1 MIQNMIDFLPK
12 PKLQRLKEMEKE
24 IEKEQRELNNRRSI
38 ALFARKPSVMYGRY
52 PGDEYNPNAESE
64 RKERIKRLKEEL
76 YQQQERTYQSLPEEV
91 DYRNLSLPLSGQ
103 EERYRYINKQNEFEN
118 PKINPLAPKTGA
130 DKKHGL
136 YRYLKPEEINRYN
149 YIHAKAG
156 EEEAERYLR
165 FMEESLNERMGD
177 KTVELVGDNTVSKV
191 AFSLPAGTMNW
202 VHGMQQNFS
211 PEKALPTSP
220 AAFAS
225 GKIRSTLNGTAGFFY
240 DAGHSVGNMA
250 PSILASTVT
259 GAPLIGAAMM
269 GLGAKGNAQSWALK
283 NGFSPEEA
291 SNYGILIG
299 LSETMLEKVLGGIT
313 KLGGGMMKNAF
324 VGQLKAIDSGL
335 IRFVSKVGASAFSE
349 GLEEGVQEVL
359 EPVFQSIALGEEYT
373 PAELSDVVY
382 AALLGAFTG
391 GLFESIEAGQEGK
404 AMNAYGKAIKAQGEG
419 AALGV
424 IRRGL
429 ETNPEGIAYRGAEK
443 MQGQLKKGVPF
454 GELSNYNLARTDM
467 ESEAALRAGDTK
479 ENRLRDMGEMFGR
492 AVEFFDEADSGTGIR
507 NGYFKDGKIYIN
519 RQSKNPMTQVFSH
532 ELTHSLEGA
541 RGYQE
546 LAGLVRDALSANG
559 NLEQAII
566 DKQFQYY
573 QSGVE
578 LTEAEAMAELVA
590 EYVEKNLFTNEKQ
603 VRTLVKKNRS
613 LGVRIANW
621 LSRTLDMLRAKFGDK
636 KAEERLFLNRAQEVY
651 RRALSEDNKPS
662 FHSVEGKY
670 SIKKDN
676 SGREYVEIDKD
687 ILQGVLH
694 GKEEQAVVNF
704 LKNEFSGGI
713 TINGKI
719 ISVNKITR
727 NEVINSKYAQNVK
740 NDPKRAQI
748 YADRFRF
755 FGNTDELLA
764 ANSGFVK
771 EPLTKVRKDNF
782 VDFEKAEVLVKVNG
796 RDYKAKIVVG
806 IKDTGQHVLYDIVTV
821 KKTNILPQQTTK
833 TLGAAGQTI
842 NSQPPSRVSS
852 KPSIPRQGGN
862 VKQGNSDGQLS
873 ISPVAQKNKS
883 VGKPMSPQ
891 ENKRVVWKNNLPD
904 TGGISPVSPQER
916 VLWQNN
922 LPDTSETPHAF
933 IKESIAR
940 SGRDV
945 KYSLSSEKNKSAR
958 RPVVQTNN
966 TVWNDTEEM
975 PYAFKSMGRQAFTQK
990 SAVQQNELL
999 YAGGVPHAFDEE
1011 SIARSGQD
1019 VKYSLSNYDEEAL
1032 PNDMEL
1038 WDDDVWEIMEESTS
1052 GRMAEHADLSNTS
1065 ERSKK
1070 ILERE
1075 GRRLKRAVKK
1085 LLGAS
1090 RFSDDAAVDTAIK
1103 SLTAEY
1109 VKTGEVKAE
1118 SMKRTFDT
1126 LYNETLIRE
1135 DRFYKENRQIRDEI
1149 RSARLTISREDS
1161 ANIPDFNKFRQR
1173 ALWAVRIAKEGLPV
1187 DVFYQEMAGRYP
1199 HLFPTDITRPADQLL
1214 HIYSVAD
1221 SIRVTEIKIKDF
1233 WGDGPEFMEA
1243 ARRDFEVEVKNMTAK
1258 LNHIQ
1263 RYEADI
1269 EAWERK
1275 RGTFSDFD
1283 KLEENLAEVKVRQ
1296 KKLAAWM
1303 QKVKKTR
1310 LRRKMDQEILSNF
1323 IEGKINREMVEQ
1335 QTDNAETIFALADKS
1350 RRLSELNRD
1359 LKKLNK
1365 MKRYQEW
1372 ESEKE
1377 AARKEREWIREP
1389 LKTKE
1394 DVDKLRQERSRLKAA
1409 FDKATVGR
1417 KFTAQEMALLN
1428 KLIEGSITIDFVSR
1442 NSDRAGDIFHAYN
1455 VHKRLEPFNKKY
1467 EKYLHGQRIRFDK
1480 EAAED
1485 LEAAN
1490 WREWKDKK
1498 AGILYRWET
1507 TLRNIE
1513 DIIPNQDMAARVYD
1527 KYFGGISRKEAEA
1540 NHFKNQYAERV
1551 KALHLS
1557 RKVKAGDKISESSA
1571 VQFLGEA
1578 KYYMGLLEKK
1588 PLLEKAGGFTMEEW
1602 NHKIEELITG
1612 SKGLDSKKIDRAIE
1626 EFSKIYDELFPLI
1639 NEALIENGYEAM
1651 EYRQGYF
1658 PHFSEDRAI
1667 VDFVEEMKSDISA
1680 LFLQSEAE
1688 NLPTEINGKTHIR
1701 KPGKRWFSAALKRMG
1716 TNTVYDAVQG
1726 FDWYIAGAAHQI
1738 YHTENILR
1746 LRALERQIRYKT
1758 TDEAGKAEMDKIKE
1772 NLTLTAEQREEL
1784 LNKVKPSEKMR
1795 EHLSNF
1801 AVWLTEYTNLLA
1813 GKNSFFDRIMQNDF
1827 SRAIYTASNKWMSRI
1842 AKNQIAGNLASA
1854 ATNVIPIFQSS
1865 AELSWGEIIAGIES
1879 YRQSL
1884 KVEGGDEISRG
1895 SIFLINRRGYDHLA
1909 QSFSEEWAN
1918 RLSLPMNMIDT
1929 FTSESIVRARY
1940 FQNIKRGMSKETAL
1954 ANADTYAAKIIAD
1967 RSFGMTPTL
1976 FAEKRPLVRLL
1987 TMYQLEIKNQL
1998 SYLFKDLPR
2007 AYRDRSAK
2015 ELALAYVKYFLS
2027 CWLLNE
2033 IYQKI
2038 FGRRPAPDPVG
2049 IVNEAI
2055 GDFTGY
2061 RLPNILDA
2069 AEDWASGREVSFT
2082 KKQLRVS
2089 EATINLGKNLAEE
2102 VPFVGSLFG
2111 GGRVP
2116 VSSAVPGLNLLK
2128 VLDKEV
2134 DERKKRNIL
2143 GKELSKPLFYGA
2155 LPFGGGQLKKMAE
2168 GAYTVMRG
2176 GDYGVDSNGHD
2187 ILNFTAQDKN
2197 PVQSA
2202 LRFGQNIIG
2211 GRMANREARE
2221 WIENDFQ
2228 GLNGKQTEVFK
2239 KMVEAGA
2246 DGRDAFG
2253 ALKKI
2258 SKVKKMDGET
2268 TAAAKV
2274 RLIEGLSLSGEAK
2287 AELYI
2292 GSAGTE
2298 REAEYFSKVRSRGG
2312 DISRIAAVLMEL
2324 RVERDLL
2331 KDKEILLRANL
2342 SLAEKERLYREVLGT
2357 ESEGDSIDEYQRVGL
2372 SITDYLKAKVAYKK
2386 ADQEYENKKDKA
2398 LAVASYINKQ
2408 DYTPEQKAFLRQKM
2422 AIRGSMPIAPRG
2434 YDTFLAAGLSED
2446 VSYRIS
2452 EVLNHLDPEEG
2463 KGVVSRAQQWGAVLS
2478 MELATE
2484 DKEAAIFSLFNDG
2497 QKERVETG
2505 RLYGVTAMDYARY
2518 LKLLNE
2524 ANVGDT
2530 VDQRE
2535 AAAVIR
2541 KMMVSMRV
2549 KAALW
2554 QMQNKSWKG
2563 TNNPFD
2569 RSIGQ
2574 RVSAALKRKKLPK
2587 IGQFKPVPKLTNG
2600 KPIPKIGK

>member
-1 MIQNMIDFLPK
+1 MIQNMIDSLPK
-12 PKLQRLKEMEKE
+12 PKLQRLKDMEKK
-24 IEKEQRELNNRRSI
+24 IEEERQWQRELKNRESM
-38 ALFARKPSVMYGRY
+38 ALFAGMPDVMSGRY
-52 PGDEYNPNAESE
+52 PEDAYDPNLGFAAPAKPISNNMTFAVNE
-64 RKERIKRLKEEL
+64 RERRIRKLKEEL

-91 DYRNLSLPLSGQ
+91 DYRTLSLPLSGQ

-118 PKINPLAPKTGA
+118 PKINPFAPKTGA
-130 DKKHGL
+130 DKKYGL
-136 YRYLKPEEINRYN
+136 YRYLKPEEINHYN

-191 AFSLPAGTMNW
+191 AFSLPAGMMNW

-240 DAGHSVGNMA
+240 DAGHSVGNMV

-259 GAPLIGAAMM
+259 GAPLIGTAMM

-291 SNYGILIG
+291 NNYGILIG

-359 EPVFQSIALGEEYT
+359 EPVFQSIALGQEYT

-404 AMNAYGKAIKAQGEG
+404 AMNAYGKAIKAQGEE

-443 MQGQLKKGVPF
+443 MQEQLKKGVPF

-479 ENRLRDMGEMFGR
+479 ESRLRDMGEMFGR
-492 AVEFFDEADSGTGIR
+492 AVEFFDEADSGTEIR

-541 RGYQE
+541 RGYQA
-546 LAGLVRDALSANG
+546 LAGFVRESLSANG

-603 VRTLVKKNRS
+603 VRALVKKNRS
-613 LGVRIANW
+613 LGERIADW
-621 LSRTLDMLRAKFGDK
+621 LTRTLDTLRAKFGDK
-636 KAEERLFLNRAQEVY
+636 KAEERLFLNRARQIY
-651 RRALSEDNKPS
+651 RRALEETTDSLGMSDAKYAIKEDTSGRK
-662 FHSVEGKY
+662 FVEVDRDILSGVPQKDWAKTVKDFLRTNFKDGFLY
-670 SIKKDN
+670 QGQHIGMNVTARNELLNSKSTAWLKKNAPVLYEDKLGSLGNVDELVEASDNYVAETQKHPRKDN
-676 SGREYVEIDKD
+676 LVSFERGN
-687 ILQGVLH
+687 VL
-694 GKEEQAVVNF
+694 F
-704 LKNEFSGGI
+704 R
-713 TINGKI
+713 INGKGYNGEMVLGVLK
-719 ISVNKITR
+719 SGKKI
-727 NEVINSKYAQNVK
+727 
-740 NDPKRAQI
+740 
-748 YADRFRF
+748 
-755 FGNTDELLA
+755 
-764 ANSGFVK
+764 
-771 EPLTKVRKDNF
+771 
-782 VDFEKAEVLVKVNG
+782 
-796 RDYKAKIVVG
+796 
-806 IKDTGQHVLYDIVTV
+806 LYDIV
-821 KKTNILPQQTTK
+821 KISP
-833 TLGAAGQTI
+833 ATI
-842 NSQPPSRVSS
+842 SE
-852 KPSIPRQGGN
+852 K
-862 VKQGNSDGQLS
+862 LS

-883 VGKPMSPQ
+883 TERS
-891 ENKRVVWKNNLPD
+891 
-904 TGGISPVSPQER
+904 VSPQKKVVR
-916 VLWQNN
+916 QNDS
-922 LPDTSETPHAF
+922 PDTEGVPHAF
-933 IKESIAR
+933 IKESIAH
-940 SGRDV
+940 SGR
-945 KYSLSSEKNKSAR
+945 
-958 RPVVQTNN
+958 
-966 TVWNDTEEM
+966 
-975 PYAFKSMGRQAFTQK
+975 
-990 SAVQQNELL
+990 
-999 YAGGVPHAFDEE
+999 
-1011 SIARSGQD
+1011 D
-1019 VKYSLSNYDEEAL
+1019 VKYSLSNYDEEVL

-1090 RFSDDAAVDTAIK
+1090 RFSDDAQVDTAIK

-1109 VKTGEVKAE
+1109 VKTGEGKTE
-1118 SMKRTFDT
+1118 SMRQTFDT
-1126 LYNETLIRE
+1126 LYKETLIK
-1135 DRFYKENRQIRDEI
+1135 DDTFYKENRQIRDEI
-1149 RSARLTISREDS
+1149 RSARLTISKEDS

-1187 DVFYQEMAGRYP
+1187 DVFYQEMAEQYP
-1199 HLFPTDITRPADQLL
+1199 HLFPTDITHPADQLL

-1221 SIRVTEIKIKDF
+1221 SIRVAEIKIKDF

-1283 KLEENLAEVKVRQ
+1283 KLDENLAEVKVRQ

-1428 KLIEGSITIDFVSR
+1428 KLIEGSITIDFVTQS
-1442 NSDRAGDIFHAYN
+1442 SDRAGDIFHAYN
-1455 VHKRLEPFNKKY
+1455 IHKRLEPFNKKY

-1485 LEAAN
+1485 LEAAD

-1513 DIIPNQDMAARVYD
+1513 DIIPNQDMAAKVYD
-1527 KYFGGISRKEAEA
+1527 KYFGVISRKEAEA

-1551 KALHLS
+1551 KALNLS

-1578 KYYMGLLEKK
+1578 KYYMDLLEKK
-1588 PLLEKAGGFTMEEW
+1588 PHLEKAGGFTMEEW

-1612 SKGLDSKKIDRAIE
+1612 SKGLDLKKIDRAIE

-1667 VDFVEEMKSDISA
+1667 VYFVEEMKSDISA
-1680 LFLQSEAE
+1680 LFLQSESE
-1688 NLPTEINGKTHIR
+1688 NLPTEINGTTHVR

-1716 TNTVYDAVQG
+1716 TNTIYDAVQG

-1772 NLTLTAEQREEL
+1772 NLTLTAEQRDEL

-1813 GKNSFFDRIMQNDF
+1813 GKNSFFDRIAQNDF

-1909 QSFSEEWAN
+1909 QSFSGEWAN

-1987 TMYQLEIKNQL
+1987 TMYQLEVKNQL

-2015 ELALAYVKYFLS
+2015 ELAMAYLKYFLS

-2061 RLPNILDA
+2061 RLPNTLDA
-2069 AEDWASGREVSFT
+2069 AEDWASGREVNFT
-2082 KKQLRVS
+2082 KKQLRAS
-2089 EATINLGKNLAEE
+2089 EAVMNLGKNLAEE
-2102 VPFVGSLFG
+2102 VPFVGSLLG

-2134 DERKKRNIL
+2134 DDRKKRNIL

-2155 LPFGGGQLKKMAE
+2155 LPFGGGQLKKMVE
-2168 GAYTVMRG
+2168 GAYTVMHG
-2176 GDYGVDSNGHD
+2176 GDYGVDSDGHD

-2211 GRMANREARE
+2211 GKMANREARE

-2239 KMVEAGA
+2239 RMIESGA
-2246 DGRDAFG
+2246 DGKEAFD

-2292 GSAGTE
+2292 GNAATE
-2298 REAEYFSKVRSRGG
+2298 REVEYFSKVRSRGG

-2324 RVERDLL
+2324 RAERDSL

-2342 SLAEKERLYREVLGT
+2342 SLEEKERLYREVLGT
-2357 ESEGDSIDEYQRVGL
+2357 ESEGDSIDEYLKVGL
-2372 SITDYLKAKVAYKK
+2372 SITDYLKGKVAYKK

-2422 AIRGSMPIAPRG
+2422 AIRASMPIAPRG

-2452 EVLNHLDPEEG
+2452 EVLNHLGPEEG
-2463 KGVVSRAQQWGAVLS
+2463 KEVVSRAQQWGAVLS
-2478 MELATE
+2478 MELTAG

-2497 QKERVETG
+2497 QKERIETG
-2505 RLYGVTAMDYARY
+2505 RLYGVTATDYARY

-2541 KMMVSMRV
+2541 KMMVSQRV

-2563 TNNPFD
+2563 ANNPFD

-2587 IGQFKPVPKLTNG
+2587 IGQLKPVPKLANG

>member
-1 MIQNMIDFLPK
+1 MIQNMIEYLPK
-12 PKLQRLKEMEKE
+12 PKLQRLKDMDKK
-24 IEKEQRELNNRRSI
+24 IEKERQWQRELKNRESMT
-38 ALFARKPSVMYGRY
+38 LFAGMPDVMSGRY
-52 PGDEYNPNAESE
+52 PEEAYDPNLGFAVPTKPISSNMTFAVNE
-64 RKERIKRLKEEL
+64 RKERIKRLKEEF

-91 DYRNLSLPLSGQ
+91 DYRTLSLPNSKIRDEDYEFINGLNA
-103 EERYRYINKQNEFEN
+103 YREPGVRELAGMYNDRHYSYYRMNESE
-118 PKINPLAPKTGA
+118 KRK
-130 DKKHGL
+130 
-136 YRYLKPEEINRYN
+136 YN
-149 YIHAKAG
+149 YIYAKEGKKMADQYLG
-156 EEEAERYLR
+156 HILER
-165 FMEESLNERMGD
+165 LNERAGLQLAD
-177 KTVELVGDNTVSKV
+177 GIGDNAAAKV
-191 AFSLPAGTMNW
+191 AFSPLAGLDNA
-202 VHGMQQNFS
+202 VSGIKQNFS

-225 GKIRSTLNGTAGFFY
+225 GKIRSTLKPVAGFLY

-259 GAPLIGAAMM
+259 GAPLIGAALM

-291 SNYGILIG
+291 NNYGILIG

-404 AMNAYGKAIKAQGEG
+404 VMNAYGKAIKEQGEG

-443 MQGQLKKGVPF
+443 MQEQLKKGVPF

-546 LAGLVRDALSANG
+546 LAGLVRESLSANG

-578 LTEAEAMAELVA
+578 LTESEAMAELVA

-613 LGVRIANW
+613 LGVRIADW
-621 LSRTLDMLRAKFGDK
+621 LSRTLDTLRAKFGDK
-636 KAEERLFLNRAQEVY
+636 KAEERLFLNRAREVY
-651 RRALSEDNKPS
+651 RRALEERSEAQGTLEAKYAIKEDTGGRMFVEVDRDILSGVPQKDWARTALSFLKENFKQGFLYRGQHIAMNAQGIRELIYSKSAKNLMKNKKIVFRNKLGSLGNVDELVEASDNYVAETQKHPR
-662 FHSVEGKY
+662 
-670 SIKKDN
+670 KDN
-676 SGREYVEIDKD
+676 LVSFERGN
-687 ILQGVLH
+687 VL
-694 GKEEQAVVNF
+694 F
-704 LKNEFSGGI
+704 R
-713 TINGKI
+713 INGKGYKGEMVLGI
-719 ISVNKITR
+719 LKSGKKI
-727 NEVINSKYAQNVK
+727 
-740 NDPKRAQI
+740 
-748 YADRFRF
+748 
-755 FGNTDELLA
+755 
-764 ANSGFVK
+764 
-771 EPLTKVRKDNF
+771 
-782 VDFEKAEVLVKVNG
+782 
-796 RDYKAKIVVG
+796 
-806 IKDTGQHVLYDIVTV
+806 LYDIV
-821 KKTNILPQQTTK
+821 KISP
-833 TLGAAGQTI
+833 ATI
-842 NSQPPSRVSS
+842 SE
-852 KPSIPRQGGN
+852 K
-862 VKQGNSDGQLS
+862 LS
-873 ISPVAQKNKS
+873 ISSVAQKNKS

-891 ENKRVVWKNNLPD
+891 ENKRVVWQNNLPD
-904 TGGISPVSPQER
+904 TGGISPISPQER

-933 IKESIAR
+933 IKESIAP
-940 SGRDV
+940 SG
-945 KYSLSSEKNKSAR
+945 E
-958 RPVVQTNN
+958 
-966 TVWNDTEEM
+966 
-975 PYAFKSMGRQAFTQK
+975 
-990 SAVQQNELL
+990 
-999 YAGGVPHAFDEE
+999 
-1011 SIARSGQD
+1011 D
-1019 VKYSLSNYDEEAL
+1019 VKYSLSNYDEEAM

-1090 RFSDDAAVDTAIK
+1090 RFSDDVAVDTAIK

-1118 SMKRTFDT
+1118 SMRQTFDT
-1126 LYNETLIRE
+1126 LYKETLIR
-1135 DRFYKENRQIRDEI
+1135 DDSFYKENRQIRDEI
-1149 RSARLTISREDS
+1149 KDVRLTISKEDS

-1187 DVFYQEMAGRYP
+1187 DVFYQEMAEQYP
-1199 HLFPTDITRPADQLL
+1199 HLFPKDITHPADQLL

-1221 SIRVTEIKIKDF
+1221 SIRVSEIKINDF

-1258 LNHIQ
+1258 LNYIQ

-1303 QKVKKTR
+1303 QKVKKSR

-1335 QTDNAETIFALADKS
+1335 QTDNAETIFALADRS

-1372 ESEKE
+1372 EAEKE
-1377 AARKEREWIREP
+1377 AAKKEREWIREP

-1428 KLIEGSITIDFVSR
+1428 KLIEGSITIDFVTQS
-1442 NSDRAGDIFHAYN
+1442 SDRAGDIFHAYN
-1455 VHKRLEPFNKKY
+1455 IHKRLEPFNKKY

-1513 DIIPNQDMAARVYD
+1513 DIIPDKAMAAKVYD
-1527 KYFGGISRKEAEA
+1527 KYFGVISRKEAEA

-1551 KALHLS
+1551 KALNLS
-1557 RKVKAGDKISESSA
+1557 RKVKDGDKISESSA

-1588 PLLEKAGGFTMEEW
+1588 LLLEKAGGFTMEEW

-1612 SKGLDSKKIDRAIE
+1612 SKGLDLKKIDRAIE

-1680 LFLQSEAE
+1680 LFLQSESE
-1688 NLPTEINGKTHIR
+1688 NLPTEINGTTHVR

-1813 GKNSFFDRIMQNDF
+1813 GKNSFFDRIAQNDF

-1909 QSFSEEWAN
+1909 HSFSGEWAN

-1987 TMYQLEIKNQL
+1987 TMYQLEVKNQL

-2015 ELALAYVKYFLS
+2015 ELALAYLKYFLS

-2061 RLPNILDA
+2061 RLPNTLDA

-2082 KKQLRVS
+2082 KKQLRAS
-2089 EATINLGKNLAEE
+2089 EAVMNLGENLAEE

-2134 DERKKRNIL
+2134 DDRKKRNIL

-2176 GDYGVDSNGHD
+2176 GDYGVDNGDHD

-2239 KMVEAGA
+2239 RMIESGA
-2246 DGRDAFG
+2246 DGKESFD
-2253 ALKKI
+2253 ALKNI

-2298 REAEYFSKVRSRGG
+2298 REVEYFSKVRSRGG

-2324 RVERDLL
+2324 RAERDSL

-2357 ESEGDSIDEYQRVGL
+2357 ESEGDSIDEYLKVGL
-2372 SITDYLKAKVAYKK
+2372 SIKDYLKGKVAYKK

-2422 AIRGSMPIAPRG
+2422 AIRASMPIAPRG
-2434 YDTFLAAGLSED
+2434 YDTFLAVGLAED

-2452 EVLNHLDPEEG
+2452 EALNHLEPEEG
-2463 KGVVSRAQQWGAVLS
+2463 KEVVSRAQQWGAVLS
-2478 MELATE
+2478 MELTAA

-2505 RLYGVTAMDYARY
+2505 RLYGVTATDYARY

-2541 KMMVSMRV
+2541 KMMVSQRV

-2574 RVSAALKRKKLPK
+2574 RVSEALKKKKLPK
-2587 IGQFKPVPKLTNG
+2587 IGQLKPVPKLANG

>member
-1 MIQNMIDFLPK
+1 MIQNMIDSLPK
-12 PKLQRLKEMEKE
+12 PKLQRLKDMENK
-24 IEKEQRELNNRRSI
+24 IEEERQWQRELKNRESMALLANMPGSI
-38 ALFARKPSVMYGRY
+38 NAVY
-52 PGDEYNPNAESE
+52 PRDKYNPKVPVVPIFAVNE
-64 RKERIKRLKEEL
+64 RERRIRKLKEEL

-177 KTVELVGDNTVSKV
+177 KTVELVGDNTASKV

-211 PEKALPTSP
+211 PEEALPTSP
-220 AAFAS
+220 TAFAS
-225 GKIRSTLNGTAGFFY
+225 GKIRSTLKPVAGFLY

-391 GLFESIEAGQEGK
+391 GLFESVEAGQEGK

-613 LGVRIANW
+613 LGVRIADW
-621 LSRTLDMLRAKFGDK
+621 LSRTLDTLRAKFGDK

-651 RRALSEDNKPS
+651 RRALEETIETPGTLDAKYAIKEDMGGRK
-662 FHSVEGKY
+662 FVEV
-670 SIKKDN
+670 D
-676 SGREYVEIDKD
+676 RD
-687 ILQGVLH
+687 ILSGVPQKDWAKTVTDFLRTNFKDGFLYQGQHIEMNAQGIRELIRS
-694 GKEEQAVVNF
+694 KSMQW
-704 LKNEFSGGI
+704 LKN
-713 TINGKI
+713 N
-719 ISVNKITR
+719 NKTLY
-727 NEVINSKYAQNVK
+727 EDKLGAL
-740 NDPKRAQI
+740 
-748 YADRFRF
+748 
-755 FGNTDELLA
+755 GNTDELVEASDNYVAETQKHL
-764 ANSGFVK
+764 
-771 EPLTKVRKDNF
+771 RKDSI
-782 VDFEKAEVLVKVNG
+782 VSFERGNVLFRING
-796 RDYKAKIVVG
+796 KGYKGEMVLGVLKSGKKI
-806 IKDTGQHVLYDIVTV
+806 LYDIV
-821 KKTNILPQQTTK
+821 KISP
-833 TLGAAGQTI
+833 ATI
-842 NSQPPSRVSS
+842 SE
-852 KPSIPRQGGN
+852 K
-862 VKQGNSDGQLS
+862 LS

-891 ENKRVVWKNNLPD
+891 ERVVRQNNLPD

-1019 VKYSLSNYDEEAL
+1019 VKYSLSNYDEEVL

-1187 DVFYQEMAGRYP
+1187 DVFYQEMAGQYP
-1199 HLFPTDITRPADQLL
+1199 HLFPTDITHPADQLL

-1221 SIRVTEIKIKDF
+1221 SIRVAEIKIKDF

-1275 RGTFSDFD
+1275 RGTFSDFN

-1372 ESEKE
+1372 EAEKE

-1428 KLIEGSITIDFVSR
+1428 KLIEGSITIDFVLR

-1772 NLTLTAEQREEL
+1772 NLTLTAEQREKL

-1940 FQNIKRGMSKETAL
+1940 FQNIKRGMSKEAAL

-1987 TMYQLEIKNQL
+1987 TMYQLEIKNHL

-2082 KKQLRVS
+2082 KKQLRAS

-2246 DGRDAFG
+2246 DGRDAFD
-2253 ALKKI
+2253 ALKRI
-2258 SKVKKMDGET
+2258 SKVKKMDGEA

-2357 ESEGDSIDEYQRVGL
+2357 ESEGDSIDEYRRAGL

-2535 AAAVIR
+2535 AAAVIW

>member
-1 MIQNMIDFLPK
+1 MIQNMIDYLPR
-12 PKLQRLKEMEKE
+12 PKLQRLKDMENK
-24 IEKEQRELNNRRSI
+24 IEEERQWQRELKNRESM
-38 ALFARKPSVMYGRY
+38 ALLANMPGSVNAVY
-52 PGDEYNPNAESE
+52 PADKYNPKVPVVPIFAVNE
-64 RKERIKRLKEEL
+64 RERRIRKLKEEL

-177 KTVELVGDNTVSKV
+177 KTVELVGDNTASKV

-211 PEKALPTSP
+211 PEEALPTSP
-220 AAFAS
+220 TAFAS
-225 GKIRSTLNGTAGFFY
+225 GKIRSTLKPAAGFLY

-283 NGFSPEEA
+283 NGFSPEQA
-291 SNYGILIG
+291 NNYGILIG

-391 GLFESIEAGQEGK
+391 GLFESIEAGQEAK
-404 AMNAYGKAIKAQGEG
+404 AMNAYGKAIKEQGEG
-419 AALGV
+419 AAWNV

-429 ETNPEGIAYRGAEK
+429 ETNPKGIAYRGAEK
-443 MQGQLKKGVPF
+443 MQGQLKNGVPF

-492 AVEFFDEADSGTGIR
+492 AVEFFDEVDSGTGIR

-546 LAGLVRDALSANG
+546 LAGLVRESLSASG
-559 NLEQAII
+559 NLQEAII

-613 LGVRIANW
+613 LGERIADW
-621 LSRTLDMLRAKFGDK
+621 LSRTLDTLRAKFGDK
-636 KAEERLFLNRAQEVY
+636 KAEERFFLNRAREVY
-651 RRALSEDNKPS
+651 RRALDERAVAKTIGEKNLIKETIN
-662 FHSVEGKY
+662 EG
-670 SIKKDN
+670 
-676 SGREYVEIDKD
+676 RFVEIDKD
-687 ILQGVLH
+687 ILAGVESENWSEAVSKYL
-694 GKEEQAVVNF
+694 EENFPNGIVVNG
-704 LKNEFSGGI
+704 E
-713 TINGKI
+713 TI
-719 ISVNKITR
+719 
-727 NEVINSKYAQNVK
+727 EINSRTKREVARSKSNQYLYATDKARQADK
-740 NDPKRAQI
+740 LRA
-748 YADRFRF
+748 Y
-755 FGNTDELLA
+755 GNIDELLEVA
-764 ANSGFVK
+764 GK
-771 EPLTKVRKDNF
+771 RKGEEKYHESSSRIAG
-782 VDFEKAEVLVKVNG
+782 FEKATAHFRIGGK
-796 RDYKAKIVVG
+796 DYVGNIVVAIQPSG
-806 IKDTGQHVLYDIVTV
+806 KKRLHELSNIYDVS
-821 KKTNILPQQTTK
+821 ILDK
-833 TLGAAGQTI
+833 
-842 NSQPPSRVSS
+842 
-852 KPSIPRQGGN
+852 
-862 VKQGNSDGQLS
+862 
-873 ISPVAQKNKS
+873 KS
-883 VGKPMSPQ
+883 VRTRPISLQKS
-891 ENKRVVWKNNLPD
+891 VVD
-904 TGGISPVSPQER
+904 AASHT
-916 VLWQNN
+916 
-922 LPDTSETPHAF
+922 F
-933 IKESIAR
+933 KESI
-940 SGRDV
+940 S
-945 KYSLSSEKNKSAR
+945 
-958 RPVVQTNN
+958 
-966 TVWNDTEEM
+966 
-975 PYAFKSMGRQAFTQK
+975 
-990 SAVQQNELL
+990 
-999 YAGGVPHAFDEE
+999 
-1011 SIARSGQD
+1011 RSGQD

-1075 GRRLKRAVKK
+1075 GRRLKRAIKK

-1090 RFSDDAAVDTAIK
+1090 RFADDVAVDTAIK

-1109 VKTGEVKAE
+1109 VKTGEVKTE
-1118 SMKRTFDT
+1118 SMRQTFDT
-1126 LYNETLIRE
+1126 LYKETLIR
-1135 DRFYKENRQIRDEI
+1135 DDSFYKENRQIRDEI
-1149 RSARLTISREDS
+1149 KDVRLTISKEDS

-1187 DVFYQEMAGRYP
+1187 DVFYQEMAEQYP
-1199 HLFPTDITRPADQLL
+1199 HLFPKDITHPADQLL

-1221 SIRVTEIKIKDF
+1221 SIRVAEIKINDF

-1283 KLEENLAEVKVRQ
+1283 KLDENLAEVKVRQ
-1296 KKLAAWM
+1296 KKLSAWM

-1335 QTDNAETIFALADKS
+1335 QTDNAETIFALADRS

-1365 MKRYQEW
+1365 MKSYQEW

-1428 KLIEGSITIDFVSR
+1428 KLIEGSITIDFVTQS
-1442 NSDRAGDIFHAYN
+1442 SDRAGDIFHAYN
-1455 VHKRLEPFNKKY
+1455 IHKRLEPFNKKY

-1507 TLRNIE
+1507 TFRNIE
-1513 DIIPNQDMAARVYD
+1513 DIIPDKAMAEKVYD
-1527 KYFGGISRKEAEA
+1527 KYFGVISRKEAEA

-1551 KALHLS
+1551 KALNLS
-1557 RKVKAGDKISESSA
+1557 RKVKDGDKISESSA

-1612 SKGLDSKKIDRAIE
+1612 SKGLDLKKIDRAIE

-1680 LFLQSEAE
+1680 LFLQSESE
-1688 NLPTEINGKTHIR
+1688 NLPTEINGTTHVR

-1716 TNTVYDAVQG
+1716 TNTIYDAVQG

-1813 GKNSFFDRIMQNDF
+1813 GKNSFFDRIAQNDF

-1909 QSFSEEWAN
+1909 QSFSGEWAN

-1987 TMYQLEIKNQL
+1987 TMYQLEVKNQL

-2015 ELALAYVKYFLS
+2015 ELAMAYLKYFLS

-2061 RLPNILDA
+2061 RLPNTLDA

-2082 KKQLRVS
+2082 KKRLRAS
-2089 EATINLGKNLAEE
+2089 EAVINLGENLAEE

-2134 DERKKRNIL
+2134 DDRKKRNIL
-2143 GKELSKPLFYGA
+2143 GKELSKPFFYGA

-2176 GDYGVDSNGHD
+2176 GDYGVDSKGHD

-2239 KMVEAGA
+2239 KMVESGA
-2246 DGRDAFG
+2246 DGKEAFD

-2292 GSAGTE
+2292 GSAATE
-2298 REAEYFSKVRSRGG
+2298 REVEYFSKVRSRGG

-2324 RVERDLL
+2324 RAERDSL

-2357 ESEGDSIDEYQRVGL
+2357 ESEGDSIDEYLKVGL
-2372 SITDYLKAKVAYKK
+2372 SITDYLKGKVAYKK

-2422 AIRGSMPIAPRG
+2422 AIRASMPISPRG
-2434 YDTFLAAGLSED
+2434 YDDFLAAGLSED

-2452 EVLNHLDPEEG
+2452 EVLNHLEPEEG
-2463 KGVVSRAQQWGAVLS
+2463 KEVVSRAQQWEAVLS
-2478 MELATE
+2478 MELATA

-2497 QKERVETG
+2497 QKERIETG
-2505 RLYGVTAMDYARY
+2505 RLYGVTATDYARY

-2535 AAAVIR
+2535 AAEVIR
-2541 KMMVSMRV
+2541 KMMVSQRV

-2574 RVSAALKRKKLPK
+2574 KVSEALKKKKLPK
-2587 IGQFKPVPKLTNG
+2587 IGQLKPVPKLANL